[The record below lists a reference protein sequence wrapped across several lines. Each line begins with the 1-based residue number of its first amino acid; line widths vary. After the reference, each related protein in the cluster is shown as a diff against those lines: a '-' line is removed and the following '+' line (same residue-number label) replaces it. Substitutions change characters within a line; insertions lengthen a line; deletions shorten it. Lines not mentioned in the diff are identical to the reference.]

1 VLNVIVLGGNGA
13 LGRSVVGLLGV
24 NSKINLYVVVRD
36 KMLCSDRMIF
46 WDYISPLPKQLRDA
60 DVLVNCARSN
70 NFAANV
76 AFNKILIRTLPP
88 SVRVI
93 NISSNAVFAKPHGLR
108 SRWLFKGDAY
118 IREKKLI
125 ERESFNRDNTL
136 ILRPT
141 VVTDEGGW
149 KAFFISC
156 KSAGRIIGPVGGENS
171 RVKVTKRDHIAKS
184 IENCILS
191 KQDVP
196 KELFESFEPV
206 GKVIGREI
214 VFCAK
219 SYNFFNNS
227 IKNVL
232 TIILSSWL
240 VSDRVTFFIQNA
252 ILNRTKSSDSGVGY
266 SEVVIEGMTRLYLFG
281 DHTK

>member
-13 LGRSVVGLLGV
+13 LGRSVMGLLGV

-46 WDYISPLPKQLRDA
+46 WDYNSTLPEQLRET

-76 AFNKILIRTLPP
+76 AFNKILIRSLPP
-88 SVRVI
+88 SVRLI
-93 NISSNAVFAKPHGLR
+93 NISSNAVFAKPNGLL

-125 ERESFNRDNTL
+125 ERESLNRGNTL

-156 KSAGRIIGPVGGENS
+156 KSADRIVGPVGGENS
-171 RVKVTKRDHIAKS
+171 RVKVTKRDHIAKT

-191 KQDVP
+191 NQDVP
-196 KELFESFEPV
+196 KELFESLSPV
-206 GKVIGREI
+206 SMVIGREI
-214 VFCAK
+214 VFRDN
-219 SYNFFNNS
+219 SYNFFNS
-227 IKNVL
+227 FIKNVL
-232 TIILSSWL
+232 LIILSSWL
-240 VSDRVTFFIQNA
+240 VPDRVTFFIQNA
-252 ILNRTKSSDSGVGY
+252 ILNRTESSNLDSGE
-266 SEVVIEGMTRLYLFG
+266 SELVIEGMTRLYLFG

>member
-1 VLNVIVLGGNGA
+1 MLNVIVLGGNGA
-13 LGRSVVGLLGV
+13 LGRSVMGLLGV
-24 NSKINLYVVVRD
+24 NSKINLNVVVRD
-36 KMLCSDRMIF
+36 KMLCSERMIF
-46 WDYISPLPKQLRDA
+46 WDYISPLPEQLRDA

-88 SVRVI
+88 SVRLI
-93 NISSNAVFAKPHGLR
+93 NISSNAVFAKPNGFL

-125 ERESFNRDNTL
+125 EKESLNRDNTI

-149 KAFFISC
+149 KAFFILC
-156 KSAGRIIGPVGGENS
+156 KSAGRIIGPIGGENS

-191 KQDVP
+191 MQDVP
-196 KELFESFEPV
+196 KEMFESFEPV
-206 GKVIGREI
+206 GKVIGQEI

-240 VSDRVTFFIQNA
+240 VPDRVTFFIQNV
-252 ILNRTKSSDSGVGY
+252 ILNRTKSSDSSVGY